1 MYFKLRERYNICT
14 CTYVRVVCSRQ
25 DTHFCY
31 FVVFLC
37 ISVAIVFLSLSLLR
51 FDLEI
56 EPIFAAVALYDVKEK
71 RKISE
76 TFHLDCNSGELI
88 RMLDDYTE
96 ERSMASTSRSGIFN
110 ITYPHSD
117 IFLVIK
123 VRRNTISYTCTCT

>member
-1 MYFKLRERYNICT
+1 MCILVYF
-14 CTYVRVVCSRQ
+14 S
-25 DTHFCY
+25 
-31 FVVFLC
+31 VVFNLLP
-37 ISVAIVFLSLSLLR
+37 LSLR
-51 FDLEI
+51 FDLEV

-123 VRRNTISYTCTCT
+123 VRRSTISYMYCKIIVYIWQLVYFETCVN